1 MNEMRRDAD
10 FFEDREMDLIYIAK
24 NLKEA
29 LRLENALTESGV
41 EYAVETDQYSGGLR
55 SQHARRSVSSTSCR
69 RHSSRR
75 ARSCTGIGF
84 RFQEW
89 STSSVIAAQT
99 QRTRL
104 RQLESSS

>member
-1 MNEMRRDAD
+1 MRRDAD

-41 EYAVETDQYSGGLR
+41 EYAVETDKYSGGLLFR
-55 SQHARRSVSSTSCR
+55 STRVGAFFYVLPEALEQAREVMHRNS
-69 RHSSRR
+69 
-75 ARSCTGIGF
+75 F

-89 STSSVIAAQT
+89 
-99 QRTRL
+99 
-104 RQLESSS
+104 EHE

>member
-41 EYAVETDQYSGGLR
+41 EYAVETDQYSGGLLFR
-55 SQHARRSVSSTSCR
+55 STRVGAFFYVLPEALQQAREVMHRNS
-69 RHSSRR
+69 
-75 ARSCTGIGF
+75 F

-89 STSSVIAAQT
+89 
-99 QRTRL
+99 
-104 RQLESSS
+104 EHE